1 MGPALRWLSNSIPD
15 MKRKARKDD
24 IFPRNDLNGGTF
36 SQNTKEPE
44 LILKN
49 NNELYMWDMD
59 LLKIIE
65 K

>member
-1 MGPALRWLSNSIPD
+1 

>member
-1 MGPALRWLSNSIPD
+1 

-36 SQNTKEPE
+36 IQNTKEPE

-49 NNELYMWDMD
+49 NNELYMWDKD